1 MKFLSL
7 ATIGAVATVAYAQTL
22 STCIVDC
29 VTATCPN
36 GVLDLTCICTTAS
49 ETAIGGCV
57 VQNCSPAD
65 QQTALSL
72 ASACPSTSPSPKFL
86 FLTDAD

>member
-1 MKFLSL
+1 MKYLSL

-22 STCIVDC
+22 STCIVNC

-49 ETAIGGCV
+49 ESTISGCITS
-57 VQNCSPAD
+57 NCSTAD
-65 QQTALSL
+65 QETAGQL
-72 ASACPSTSPSPKFL
+72 ASACIRTFPLPPNSVFL
-86 FLTDAD
+86 DRC